1 MAPILFDLGVMPVGK
16 YCDLACQGCFQR
28 EKNKNSFLASKSEV
42 VCLLEDFGFSQC
54 FIGGGE
60 PLLHDNL
67 EKILQ
72 GLSKRFFV
80 RYLLT
85 HGFGLANH
93 LYLGDYVETI
103 VVSIDPMHKKAMERK
118 YGGVLYPSD
127 ILSSIDNYGFRKNI
141 RINSVVCNTNEMPF
155 FHKLAQ
161 YIARSKNV
169 KGWNIYR
176 NTNSKISDKEYLR
189 IVAEINDSYGLDFQ
203 VEPKIPSEKFI
214 QILIFSDLS
223 VESYS
228 FNASGKLV
236 EIDLEN
242 LALFQSKEEFL
253 GEIGRLHGKTGAFSQ
268 IYSREGK

>member
-1 MAPILFDLGVMPVGK
+1 MAPILFDLGIMPVGK
-16 YCDLACQGCFQR
+16 YCDLACRGCFQR
-28 EKNKNSFLASKSEV
+28 KKIKNSFLAAESEAI
-42 VCLLEDFGFSQC
+42 CLLDDFGFSQC

-60 PLLHDNL
+60 PLLHDSL
-67 EKILQ
+67 EKILL

-85 HGFGLANH
+85 HGFSLDSH

-103 VVSIDPMHKKAMERK
+103 VVSIDPMHKKAMEKK
-118 YGGVLYPSD
+118 YGGVLYPSN
-127 ILSSIDNYGFRKNI
+127 ILSSIDNYGLRKNI
-141 RINSVVCNTNEMPF
+141 RINSVIYNANEMPF

-161 YIARSKNV
+161 YMTHPKNV

-176 NTNSKISDKEYLR
+176 NTHSKISDKEYLR
-189 IVAEINDSYGLDFQ
+189 IIAEINDSYGFDFQ
-203 VEPKIPSEKFI
+203 VEPKIPSDNFI
-214 QILIFSDLS
+214 QILIFPDLS

-228 FNASGKLV
+228 FDASGKLV
-236 EIDLEN
+236 EKYLEN
-242 LALFQSKEEFL
+242 LALFQSQEEFL